1 MGRLLKVDDCTIK
14 NVRLDYARLLVTTKM
29 MGEISVVEE
38 FWVDEKNN
46 MIYAWWRIL
55 SSV

>member
-1 MGRLLKVDDCTIK
+1 VGRLLKVDDCTIAK
-14 NVRLDYARLLVTTKM
+14 VRLDYARLLVTTKM

-46 MIYAWWRIL
+46 MISVWRRIL